1 MVIHMNSEMK
11 ERQIES
17 IYLQK
22 LVSFFGSYTY
32 VLVYGAGGVTQALLP
47 LLKTVTDQDKT
58 CIVVSEKAESQSFLE
73 GYPIKRI
80 DEFQDIC
87 DEVYVIVSVM
97 LGSMPV
103 MEEMLRQRGFLHY
116 CRVDQMIDA
125 LYNEIWTNTQVAAN
139 KVLFS
144 NFGGNGFGGNPKYIA
159 IELLKNRKGLDC
171 VWVVKDEHYKMPEGV
186 RCVKKG
192 TYEYYRE
199 LATSRIWIDNQH
211 KDFHTRKRKGQT
223 YIQTWHGCGPLKKIE
238 FDAPGLPVSY
248 LELCERNSEMEDLAI
263 SPTRF
268 NTEQYR
274 RAFHYKGEIMECG
287 YPRNDI
293 FWGTDRCRRKIEG
306 LFGVREEEGIV
317 LYAPTF
323 RETDAKDEERLDF
336 ARVCD
341 ALKERFERKYRM
353 FVRFH
358 PSEIDSLKNG
368 MFQGNGIT
376 NATAYEDTQE
386 LLAAADILITDYS
399 SIMWDFSLQKK
410 PVFLFHSNG
419 QKYDNER
426 GFYLPFERMPYI
438 EALDNA
444 QLCEKI
450 GAFDRDEY
458 ENALMKF
465 LVDYGS
471 FDRGTASRAVSEWIL
486 NILDGKA
493 PETE

>member
-1 MVIHMNSEMK
+1 MAVDHLKKLSLM
-11 ERQIES
+11 RQ
-17 IYLQK
+17 
-22 LVSFFGSYTY
+22 G
-32 VLVYGAGGVTQALLP
+32 
-47 LLKTVTDQDKT
+47 
-58 CIVVSEKAESQSFLE
+58 CR
-73 GYPIKRI
+73 YPILN
-80 DEFQDIC
+80 C
-87 DEVYVIVSVM
+87 V
-97 LGSMPV
+97 
-103 MEEMLRQRGFLHY
+103 RGT
-116 CRVDQMIDA
+116 RR
-125 LYNEIWTNTQVAAN
+125 W
-139 KVLFS
+139 
-144 NFGGNGFGGNPKYIA
+144 
-159 IELLKNRKGLDC
+159 
-171 VWVVKDEHYKMPEGV
+171 
-186 RCVKKG
+186 
-192 TYEYYRE
+192 
-199 LATSRIWIDNQH
+199 RIWQSH
-211 KDFHTRKRKGQT
+211 RQGL
-223 YIQTWHGCGPLKKIE
+223 IQNNIAEHFTIR
-238 FDAPGLPVSY
+238 
-248 LELCERNSEMEDLAI
+248 ERLWNA
-263 SPTRF
+263 
-268 NTEQYR
+268 
-274 RAFHYKGEIMECG
+274 
-287 YPRNDI
+287 DI
-293 FWGTDRCRRKIEG
+293 RETIFFWGTDRCRRKIEG